1 MKATPQAIRD
11 VLVLTPDVHGDS
23 RGFFVET
30 ARARE
35 LRALGIPELVQQNQ
49 SRSQCGVLRGLH
61 YQQPY
66 AQGKLVRCSAGR
78 IFDVAVDL
86 RPASTT
92 RGRWVSALLDDVSH
106 QQLWVP
112 PGFAHGFLVLSDMA
126 DVCYSCSD
134 YYCPEAEHG
143 IAWNDPDLAIAWPE
157 LPLWV
162 EFQLSARDRSYG
174 RLRDQSPERLPA

>member
-1 MKATPQAIRD
+1 MQVNPLAIPD
-11 VLVLTPDVHGDS
+11 VLLLTPEVHGDS

-30 ARARE
+30 ARVAE

-66 AQGKLVRCSAGR
+66 AQGKLVRCSAGC

-86 RPASTT
+86 RPASPTH
-92 RGRWVSALLDDVSH
+92 GRWVSAMLDDVSH

-112 PGFAHGFLVLSDMA
+112 PGFAHGFLVLSVVA

-134 YYCPEAEHG
+134 YYRPEAEYG
-143 IAWNDPDLAIAWPE
+143 IAWNDPDLAIVLPE
-157 LPLWV
+157 LPLGV
-162 EFQLSARDRSYG
+162 EIQLSARDRSYG

>member
-1 MKATPQAIRD
+1 MDVTPQAIAD
-11 VLVLTPDVHGDS
+11 VLLLTPQVYGDS

-30 ARARE
+30 ARAAE
-35 LRALGIPELVQQNQ
+35 LRDLGIPELVQQNQ

-61 YQQPY
+61 YQEPH

-86 RPASTT
+86 RPASPTN
-92 RGRWVSALLDDVSH
+92 GRWVSALLDDVSH

-112 PGFAHGFLVLSDMA
+112 PGFAHGFLVLSPVA

-134 YYCPEAEHG
+134 TYRPDAEHG

-157 LPLWV
+157 LPPGV
-162 EFQLSARDRSYG
+162 QVQLSARDQGYG
-174 RLRDQSPERLPA
+174 RLRDLAPEHLPA